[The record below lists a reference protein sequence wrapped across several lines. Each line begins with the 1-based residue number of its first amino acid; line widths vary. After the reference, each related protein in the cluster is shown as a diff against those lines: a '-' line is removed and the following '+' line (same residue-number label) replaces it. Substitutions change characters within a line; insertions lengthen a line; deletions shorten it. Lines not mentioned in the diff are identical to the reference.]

1 MGIFAKLF
9 GRKDDDKKVGG
20 MEDYMTLVRVYF
32 QAALCFSVR
41 YHQFGHVARL
51 ACLQDKSA
59 CSDGQQSSGYWRK
72 STGEENDE
80 EYL

>member
-32 QAALCFSVR
+32 QAALASQLGI
-41 YHQFGHVARL
+41 QFGHVARL

-72 STGEENDE
+72 GTGEENDE